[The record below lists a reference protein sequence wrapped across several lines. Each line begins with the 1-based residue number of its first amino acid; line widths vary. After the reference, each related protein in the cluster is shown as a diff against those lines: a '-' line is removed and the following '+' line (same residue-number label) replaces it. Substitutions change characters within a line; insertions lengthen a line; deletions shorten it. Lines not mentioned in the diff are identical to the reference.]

1 MCTSIVSNR
10 AKTIVGWDRY
20 QEALPR
26 LEGASA
32 DFSVEDC
39 FALLKATSQEVCP
52 TVVSMVY
59 DVAERTVYWCENR
72 DWQHR
77 KQVSF

>member
-1 MCTSIVSNR
+1 MCTSIISNR

-59 DVAERTVYWCENR
+59 DVDERTVFWCENR
-72 DWQHR
+72 QWEQIQ
-77 KQVSF
+77 KKTF